1 MSIFDNESNIKKDL
15 NLPIFREWNA
25 CVQKMNVSH
34 ELWIGFISVNKKINK
49 FQYVRDFLDN
59 TKRNGTDIFDHIHV
73 SDWIDWISS
82 YDQML
87 SSKHNGW
94 SYQDLPN
101 NRNDVIG
108 MCVAYILQDISC
120 IDIEIT
126 DNPADCWLKNYNR
139 TVRRI
144 TQRIREWFDVPKDM
158 HIKLSCNEFY
168 NEFKQAYIFSLRAS
182 TYRTNRDRD
191 IPLFDVKLENYN
203 GSI

>member
-1 MSIFDNESNIKKDL
+1 MSIFDNESNITKDL

-25 CVQKMNVSH
+25 NVQKMNVVH
-34 ELWIGFISVNKKINK
+34 ELWIGFTCVNKKIDK
-49 FQYVRDFLDN
+49 FQYVRDLLDD
-59 TKRNGTDIFDHIHV
+59 TKRNGTDIFAHIHV
-73 SDWIDWISS
+73 ADRISL

-87 SSKHNGW
+87 SSRHNGW

-120 IDIEIT
+120 IDIVIT
-126 DNPADCWLKNYNR
+126 NNADCWLEDYNR

-144 TQRIREWFDVPKDM
+144 TRRIREWFDVPKDM
-158 HIKLSCNEFY
+158 HIKLSCHETY
-168 NEFKQAYIFSLRAS
+168 NNFTQTYIFSLRAF
-182 TYRTNRDRD
+182 TYRKNRDRD
-191 IPLFDVKLENYN
+191 IMLFDIKLENCN

>member
-1 MSIFDNESNIKKDL
+1 MSLFDNESNIKKDL
-15 NLPIFREWNA
+15 NLSVFREWNVS
-25 CVQKMNVSH
+25 VQKMNVSH

-49 FQYVRDFLDN
+49 FQYVRDLLDN
-59 TKRNGTDIFDHIHV
+59 TKRNGTDIFNHIRV
-73 SDWIDWISS
+73 TDRI
-82 YDQML
+82 YYQML
-87 SSKHNGW
+87 SSNHNGW

-101 NRNDVIG
+101 NRADVIG
-108 MCVAYILQDISC
+108 MCVTYILQDISC
-120 IDIEIT
+120 IDIVT
-126 DNPADCWLKNYNR
+126 TNDADCWLENYSFPENYNR

-168 NEFKQAYIFSLRAS
+168 NEFKQTYIFSLRAF

>member
-1 MSIFDNESNIKKDL
+1 
-15 NLPIFREWNA
+15 
-25 CVQKMNVSH
+25 VVH
-34 ELWIGFISVNKKINK
+34 ELWIGFISVNTKIDK
-49 FQYVRDFLDN
+49 FQYVRDLLDD
-59 TKRNGTDIFDHIHV
+59 TKHNGTDIFAHIHV
-73 SDWIDWISS
+73 ADRISL

-108 MCVAYILQDISC
+108 MCVTYILQDISC
-120 IDIEIT
+120 IDIVT
-126 DNPADCWLKNYNR
+126 NNKDCGFSSVEDYNR

-144 TQRIREWFDVPKDM
+144 TRRIREWFDVPKDM

-182 TYRTNRDRD
+182 TYRTNQAKDVQ
-191 IPLFDVKLENYN
+191 LFDIKLESCN
-203 GSI
+203 GGI

>member
-15 NLPIFREWNA
+15 NLPVFREWNA
-25 CVQKMNVSH
+25 NVQKMNVVH
-34 ELWIGFISVNKKINK
+34 ELWIGFISVNTKIDK
-49 FQYVRDFLDN
+49 FQYVRDLLDD
-59 TKRNGTDIFDHIHV
+59 TKHNGTDIFAHIHV
-73 SDWIDWISS
+73 ADRISL

-108 MCVAYILQDISC
+108 MCVTYILQDISC
-120 IDIEIT
+120 IDIVT
-126 DNPADCWLKNYNR
+126 NNKDCGFSSVEDYNR

-144 TQRIREWFDVPKDM
+144 TRRIREWFDVPKDM

-182 TYRTNRDRD
+182 TYRTNQAKDVQ
-191 IPLFDVKLENYN
+191 LFDIKLESCN
-203 GSI
+203 GGI

>member
-1 MSIFDNESNIKKDL
+1 MSIFDNESNITKDL
-15 NLPIFREWNA
+15 NLPVFREWNA
-25 CVQKMNVSH
+25 NVQKMNVVH
-34 ELWIGFISVNKKINK
+34 ELWIGFISVNTKIDK
-49 FQYVRDFLDN
+49 FQYVRDLLDD
-59 TKRNGTDIFDHIHV
+59 TKHNGTDIFAHIHV
-73 SDWIDWISS
+73 ADRISL

-108 MCVAYILQDISC
+108 MCVTYILQDISC
-120 IDIEIT
+120 IDIVT
-126 DNPADCWLKNYNR
+126 NNKDCGFSSVEDYNR

-144 TQRIREWFDVPKDM
+144 TRRIREWFDVPKDM

-182 TYRTNRDRD
+182 TYRTNQAKDVQ
-191 IPLFDVKLENYN
+191 LFDIKLESCN
-203 GSI
+203 GGI

>member
-15 NLPIFREWNA
+15 NLPVFREWNA
-25 CVQKMNVSH
+25 NVQKMNVVH
-34 ELWIGFISVNKKINK
+34 ELWIGFISVNTKIDK
-49 FQYVRDFLDN
+49 FQYVRDLLDN

-73 SDWIDWISS
+73 TDRIDMHN
-82 YDQML
+82 QML
-87 SSKHNGW
+87 SSRHNGW

-120 IDIEIT
+120 IDIVT
-126 DNPADCWLKNYNR
+126 TNDADCWLEDYNR

-182 TYRTNRDRD
+182 TYRTNQVKDVQ
-191 IPLFDVKLENYN
+191 LFDIKLENYN